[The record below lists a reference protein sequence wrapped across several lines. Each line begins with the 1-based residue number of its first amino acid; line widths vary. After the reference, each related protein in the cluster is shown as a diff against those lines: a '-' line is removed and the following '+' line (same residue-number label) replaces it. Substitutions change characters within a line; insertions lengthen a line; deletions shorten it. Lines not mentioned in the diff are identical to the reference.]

1 MSPCQIAFLT
11 FSMALLPSIFE
22 SVSAEEC
29 LTTHQQLLEKKVS
42 DRWKELH
49 QKDNQPLSLTIS
61 TGQGNGLQFVGKKP
75 DGSTWISGAM
85 SICSSLGIKYQV
97 TLDRIDKA
105 PLLVSLKL
113 RGMSDTIQ
121 PGSSHLK
128 FGTGQHCGIHDPCI
142 EFRLRLIP
150 GCLFQTQWLGQQP
163 LAYLSK
169 ISHPSFSLN
178 DHYRFPGIGLSQ
190 RIKRIGDHRSSNLI
204 EKCQLL

>member
-1 MSPCQIAFLT
+1 MQRRLRLSLWDQAKAGSLNMLPCQVAFLT
-11 FSMALLPSIFE
+11 FSVALLPSVFE

-49 QKDNQPLSLTIS
+49 QKDNQPLSLAIS
-61 TGQGNGLQFVGKKP
+61 TGQGNKLQFVGKKP

-85 SICSSLGIKYQV
+85 SICSYSGNKYQV
-97 TLDRIDKA
+97 KLDRIDKA

-128 FGTGQHCGIHDPCI
+128 FGMGQHCGNPDPCI
-142 EFRLRLIP
+142 EF
-150 GCLFQTQWLGQQP
+150 
-163 LAYLSK
+163 AS
-169 ISHPSFSLN
+169 
-178 DHYRFPGIGLSQ
+178 D
-190 RIKRIGDHRSSNLI
+190 
-204 EKCQLL
+204 

>member
-1 MSPCQIAFLT
+1 MQRPIEAVLWDQAKAGSLNMLPCQIALLT
-11 FSMALLPSIFE
+11 FSMALLPSVFE

-85 SICSSLGIKYQV
+85 SICSSLGNKYQV
-97 TLDRIDKA
+97 KLDRIDKA

-121 PGSSHLK
+121 PGSSRLK
-128 FGTGQHCGIHDPCI
+128 FGTGQHCGNPDPCI
-142 EFRLRLIP
+142 EF
-150 GCLFQTQWLGQQP
+150 
-163 LAYLSK
+163 AS
-169 ISHPSFSLN
+169 
-178 DHYRFPGIGLSQ
+178 D
-190 RIKRIGDHRSSNLI
+190 
-204 EKCQLL
+204 